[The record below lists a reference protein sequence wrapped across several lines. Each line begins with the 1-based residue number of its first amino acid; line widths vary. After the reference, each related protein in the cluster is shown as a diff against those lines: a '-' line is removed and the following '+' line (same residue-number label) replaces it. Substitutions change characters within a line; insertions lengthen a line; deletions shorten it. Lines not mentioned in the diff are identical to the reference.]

1 LTEKK
6 KMVKVKTSH
15 LGKLN
20 KTHMQDKQKVTLY
33 LPSSLHRQLK
43 VKAAIDTESMSALV
57 EKAVSFYLKHPETVE
72 EVEATYGK
80 THQVHICPE
89 CNAATVIKDGEM
101 VSLKNQPSVIDEE
114 FPSVSDK
121 ISREVNS
128 KDQEELVP
136 C

>member
-1 LTEKK
+1 
-6 KMVKVKTSH
+6 
-15 LGKLN
+15 
-20 KTHMQDKQKVTLY
+20 MQDKQKVTLY

-72 EVEATYGK
+72 EVEANYGK

-101 VSLKNQPSVIDEE
+101 ISLKNQPSVIDEE

>member
-1 LTEKK
+1 
-6 KMVKVKTSH
+6 
-15 LGKLN
+15 
-20 KTHMQDKQKVTLY
+20 MQDKQKVTLY
-33 LPSSLHRQLK
+33 LPSGLHRQLK

-72 EVEATYGK
+72 EVEASYGK

-89 CNAATVIKDGEM
+89 CNAATVIRDGEM

-114 FPSVSDK
+114 FPLVGDK
-121 ISREVNS
+121 ISLDEGS
-128 KDQEELVP
+128 KEQEELVP

>member
-1 LTEKK
+1 
-6 KMVKVKTSH
+6 MVKVKTSH

-72 EVEATYGK
+72 EVEANYGK

-101 VSLKNQPSVIDEE
+101 ISLKNQPSVIDEE

>member
-1 LTEKK
+1 
-6 KMVKVKTSH
+6 MVKVETSH
-15 LGKLN
+15 LGKLI

-33 LPSSLHRQLK
+33 LPSGLYRQLK
-43 VKAAIDTESMSALV
+43 VKAAIDIESMSALV

-72 EVEATYGK
+72 EVEASYGK

-89 CNAATVIKDGEM
+89 CSAATVIKDGEM
-101 VSLKNQPSVIDEE
+101 VSLRNQPSVIDEE

-121 ISREVNS
+121 ISIEIQS